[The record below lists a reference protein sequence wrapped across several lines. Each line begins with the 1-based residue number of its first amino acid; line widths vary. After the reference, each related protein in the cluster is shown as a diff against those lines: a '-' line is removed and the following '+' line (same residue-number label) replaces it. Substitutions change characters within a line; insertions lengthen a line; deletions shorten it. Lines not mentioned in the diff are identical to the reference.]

1 MVLLSC
7 VDIWPCCSRARRKPG
22 PPQLSHGVLLDHV
35 SIAHVG
41 YIHEGRFKLLF
52 DAGEDVGSR
61 QRGVDVPD
69 DFSFN
74 PRFAEQRAHPV
85 LPEEPRPA
93 SAEFWGFTERIGVK
107 GSASISG

>member
-1 MVLLSC
+1 LLE
-7 VDIWPCCSRARRKPG
+7 
-22 PPQLSHGVLLDHV
+22 HV

-74 PRFAEQRAHPV
+74 PRFAAERAHPV
-85 LPEEPRPA
+85 PEEPRPA
-93 SAEFWGFTERIGVK
+93 SAEFWGFTESIGVQ

>member
-1 MVLLSC
+1 V
-7 VDIWPCCSRARRKPG
+7 V
-22 PPQLSHGVLLDHV
+22 
-35 SIAHVG
+35 

-69 DFSFN
+69 DFFFN
-74 PRFAEQRAHPV
+74 PLFAEQRAYPV

-93 SAEFWGFTERIGVK
+93 SAEFWGFTERIGVE